1 MNTKMNRRGFTLAE
15 LSVVLA
21 VLSIVSIMVASFT
34 AMVSNSRQ
42 LSTARLEALQDVRVV
57 EELVE
62 GFIEGNEI
70 KTSFSDDVVETTLA
84 SDERTI
90 GLEEI
95 EEKKTLV
102 IKKGDDVETKIALE
116 RVTEITFDYY
126 GDNADYIIY
135 CTIHY
140 QVGNN
145 DYEYTFCVCAEK
157 GGADEG

>member
-57 EELVE
+57 EALVE

-95 EEKKTLV
+95 LRRSRIYLRPPQLLQSKK
-102 IKKGDDVETKIALE
+102 
-116 RVTEITFDYY
+116 
-126 GDNADYIIY
+126 
-135 CTIHY
+135 
-140 QVGNN
+140 
-145 DYEYTFCVCAEK
+145 
-157 GGADEG
+157 